1 MNLQQLR
8 YATEIEKTG
17 SITKA
22 AKNLYMGQPNLSKSI
37 KELEQEHK
45 GSKTYPHGVGVSLL
59 RPHDF
64 GADGGAGIPL
74 QTPFRKGFLLQRI
87 GTAGYLSG
95 GRFHPV
101 FRRICKRRA
110 DGYSL

>member
-37 KELEQEHK
+37 KELEQELGVTIFERTTK
-45 GSKTYPHGVGVSLL
+45 GVNLPAWGWSFSPRCV
-59 RPHDF
+59 
-64 GADGGAGIPL
+64 
-74 QTPFRKGFLLQRI
+74 
-87 GTAGYLSG
+87 
-95 GRFHPV
+95 
-101 FRRICKRRA
+101 
-110 DGYSL
+110 